1 MWSLSRA
8 GPKRPMASSTRAWAL
23 HLAATDHRRCPG
35 GRRQRALTALTIF
48 LFLPHVPTSGCPD
61 VCSCSLGKVNCV
73 DRGLRLVPLQLPT
86 NATALLLEHNL
97 ITTLQNGS
105 FVAQKVLRHLSLRN
119 NVLTS
124 IHRLALVGLH
134 ELQDLDLSNNSLSL
148 LHPDTFLPVPTLRT
162 LMLGHNRLLSLGP
175 ELPRAL
181 PHLRALFVHRN
192 ALSDL
197 PAGFFESLPSLSSLT
212 LEGNPWICSCGL
224 WSLFLWLTK
233 NRDKV
238 PEANSLTCKRRASL
252 TQYPISALGNASF
265 ARCQPPRMHLPG
277 YAFFLLIGPS
287 TFLASICVGIL
298 LGSVAVA
305 RLKLRRMGSCFR
317 PLASVRR
324 AGSPPQ

>member
-1 MWSLSRA
+1 KPS
-8 GPKRPMASSTRAWAL
+8 GSS
-23 HLAATDHRRCPG
+23 
-35 GRRQRALTALTIF
+35 LTIF

-238 PEANSLTCKRRASL
+238 PGKQPASTRLQENS
-252 TQYPISALGNASF
+252 
-265 ARCQPPRMHLPG
+265 PPRFP
-277 YAFFLLIGPS
+277 ADRSFFIWNHRIPS
-287 TFLASICVGIL
+287 PAPFSGGGGERERLLASCKESSRSSRSL
-298 LGSVAVA
+298 S
-305 RLKLRRMGSCFR
+305 F
-317 PLASVRR
+317 
-324 AGSPPQ
+324 SPPNSTRNESLPAQPLGAGGLAESQRLISGGVWGRDRKIFAAFPACSQKQKIEVKRSS